1 MERERPGPGDM
12 KCLEPAMPEAS
23 DTPENSG
30 YINQEIS
37 LFAFFLF
44 VCLKTTTKNLNFLV
58 N

>member
-37 LFAFFLF
+37 LFAFFFFCLF
-44 VCLKTTTKNLNFLV
+44 ENHNQESQLPG
-58 N
+58 